1 MPDNLENLI
10 TAMAEQNQPLQT
22 ELQEQSKSS
31 QAQLAA
37 SQAQIAN
44 LVATIQQMPGVAGPI
59 NVAVQHPAPDGAAV
73 RADKVQRIAI
83 GIRKSN
89 RIKDFKHHKD
99 SNVRMYIKK
108 FDEEIKSLK
117 NNGRYRQ

>member
-1 MPDNLENLI
+1 MPNNLENLI
-10 TAMAEQNQPLQT
+10 AAMAEQNKTLQA
-22 ELQEQSKSS
+22 ELQEQSKRS
-31 QAQLAA
+31 QAQVAD
-37 SQAQIAN
+37 

-59 NVAVQHPAPDGAAV
+59 NVAVQQTAPDGAAV

>member
-10 TAMAEQNQPLQT
+10 TAMAEQNQALQT
-22 ELQEQSKSS
+22 ELQEQSKVS

-44 LVATIQQMPGVAGPI
+44 LVASIQQMPGVAGPI
-59 NVAVQHPAPDGAAV
+59 NVAVNQAAPDGAV
-73 RADKVQRIAI
+73 IRADKLQRIAI
-83 GIRKSN
+83 GLRKSN

-108 FDEEIKSLK
+108 FDEEIRSLK
-117 NNGRYRQ
+117 QW